1 MVKCMVTRVAIN
13 GFGRI
18 GRLFY
23 RAALKDPDFRKNFEI
38 VAVNDLAKADNLAYL
53 LKYDSIH
60 GTLPNNIRSEENKIY
75 VDDTEIKVLSIP
87 NPEELPWK
95 DLNIDIVLEST
106 GRFTN
111 RPDAEKHLKA
121 GAKKVVISA
130 PAKNPDITI
139 VLGVNHKLYDP
150 SKHHII
156 SNASCTTNAFAP
168 TVKVLHDNFGV
179 KRGLMVTVHAY
190 TNDQRVLDLIHRKD
204 FRRGRAA
211 GLSIIPTTTGAA
223 RAIGLVL
230 PELAGKLDGMAMRV
244 PVGDGSIVYF
254 IAELEKEVTREDIN
268 NAFKEA
274 AEGEL
279 KGILYYTED
288 PIVSQD
294 IVGTTYSAI
303 IDGLSTKVL
312 GEKSNFVQVCTW
324 YDNEMGFSH
333 RLVDLMKLIAE
344 KGF

>member
-1 MVKCMVTRVAIN
+1 MVKYMVTRVAIN

-254 IAELEKEVTREDIN
+254 VTELEKEVTREDIN

>member
-23 RAALKDPDFRKNFEI
+23 RAALKDPDFQKNFEI

-254 IAELEKEVTREDIN
+254 VTELEKEVTREDIN

>member
-1 MVKCMVTRVAIN
+1 MVTRVAVN

-23 RAALKDPDFRKNFEI
+23 RAALKDPAFFKNFEI
-38 VAVNDLAKADNLAYL
+38 VAVNDLARADNLAYL

-60 GTLPNNIRSEENKIY
+60 GTLPNEVKVKNGKIC
-75 VDDTEIKVLSIP
+75 VDDMEMEVLSIP

-139 VLGVNHKLYDP
+139 VIGVNHKLYDP
-150 SKHHII
+150 AKHHII

-254 IAELEKEVTREDIN
+254 VAELNTEVTKEEIN
-268 NAFKEA
+268 NAFKKA

-294 IVGTTYSAI
+294 IVGLPYSAI

-312 GEKSNFVQVCTW
+312 GEKSTFIQVCTW

>member
-254 IAELEKEVTREDIN
+254 VTELEKEVTREDIN

>member
-1 MVKCMVTRVAIN
+1 MVRYMVTRVAIN

-23 RAALKDPDFRKNFEI
+23 RAALKDSDFLKNFEI

-60 GTLPNNIRSEENKIY
+60 GTLPNNIKAEENKIY

-139 VLGVNHKLYDP
+139 VIGVNHKLYDP
-150 SKHHII
+150 TKHHII

-254 IAELEKEVTREDIN
+254 VTELEKEVTREDIN

-294 IVGTTYSAI
+294 IIDTTYSAI

>member
-23 RAALKDPDFRKNFEI
+23 RAALKDSDFRKNFEI

-254 IAELEKEVTREDIN
+254 VTELEKEVTREDIN

>member
-23 RAALKDPDFRKNFEI
+23 RAALKDSDFRKNFEI

-254 IAELEKEVTREDIN
+254 VSELEKEVTREDIN

-294 IVGTTYSAI
+294 IIGTTYSAI

-312 GEKSNFVQVCTW
+312 GEKGNFVQVCTW
-324 YDNEMGFSH
+324 YDNEMGFSY

>member
-1 MVKCMVTRVAIN
+1 MVRYMVTRVAIN

-23 RAALKDPDFRKNFEI
+23 RAALKDSDFLKNFEI
-38 VAVNDLAKADNLAYL
+38 VAVNDLAKAENLAYL

-60 GTLPNNIRSEENKIY
+60 GTLPNDIKAEGSKIY
-75 VDDTEIKVLSIP
+75 VGDREIEVLSIP
-87 NPEELPWK
+87 NPEELPWR

-121 GAKKVVISA
+121 GAKKVIISA

-139 VLGVNHKLYDP
+139 VIGVNHKLYDP
-150 SKHHII
+150 TKHNII

-254 IAELEKEVTREDIN
+254 VTELEKEVTREDVN

-294 IVGTTYSAI
+294 IIGTTYSAI
-303 IDGLSTKVL
+303 IDGLSTRVL
-312 GEKSNFVQVCTW
+312 GEKSNFIQVCTW

-344 KGF
+344 KGI

>member
-23 RAALKDPDFRKNFEI
+23 RAALKDPDFQKNFEI
-38 VAVNDLAKADNLAYL
+38 IAVNDLAKADNLAYL

>member
-1 MVKCMVTRVAIN
+1 MVTRVAIN

-254 IAELEKEVTREDIN
+254 VTELEKEVTREDIN

>member
-23 RAALKDPDFRKNFEI
+23 RAAWKDPDFRKTFEI

-60 GTLPNNIRSEENKIY
+60 GTLPNDIRVEENKIY
-75 VDDTEIKVLSIP
+75 VDDAEIKVLSIP
-87 NPEELPWK
+87 NPEELPWR

-106 GRFTN
+106 GRFRN

-150 SKHHII
+150 TKHHII

-254 IAELEKEVTREDIN
+254 VSELEKEVTREDIN

-294 IVGTTYSAI
+294 IIGTTYSAI

-312 GEKSNFVQVCTW
+312 GEKGNFVQVCTW
-324 YDNEMGFSH
+324 YDNEMGFSY

>member
-1 MVKCMVTRVAIN
+1 MVKYMVTRVAIN

>member
-254 IAELEKEVTREDIN
+254 VTELEKEVTREDIN

-333 RLVDLMKLIAE
+333 RLVDLMKLVAE

>member
-23 RAALKDPDFRKNFEI
+23 RAAWKDPDFRKTFEI

-60 GTLPNNIRSEENKIY
+60 GTLPNDIRVEENKIY
-75 VDDTEIKVLSIP
+75 VDDAEIKVLSIP
-87 NPEELPWK
+87 NPEELPWR

-106 GRFTN
+106 GRFRN

-150 SKHHII
+150 TKHHII

-254 IAELEKEVTREDIN
+254 VSELEKEVTREDIN

-294 IVGTTYSAI
+294 IIGTTYSAI

-324 YDNEMGFSH
+324 YDNEMGFSY